1 MCQQTDLVSL
11 LSEGIDFNGITSIFY
26 IKLGYTCL
34 GYSFLDKAFES
45 TFKLILVF
53 MVAKGSISAS
63 VAFSRLLWF
72 ICCNYKL

>member
-53 MVAKGSISAS
+53 MVAKVSISAS
-63 VAFSRLLWF
+63 VAFSRLL
-72 ICCNYKL
+72 